1 MIFYEDVFLV
11 VGDFKKKK
19 KNYYYLFV
27 EENYLNLIVI
37 KQFNY
42 DTILRCIKKK
52 KKSNVQY
59 LQ

>member
-19 KNYYYLFV
+19 KNYYLFLL
-27 EENYLNLIVI
+27 ENYLNLIVV